1 MGQLRNVIFIFI
13 LTVLAGILTLVL
25 ANLFDIFLKQYLL
38 PLALI
43 DFIKIITLNLHY
55 FQLGNTLYG

>member
-25 ANLFDIFLKQYLL
+25 ANLFDIFLKPYLL

-43 DFIKIITLNLHY
+43 DFIKSITLYLHY
-55 FQLGNTLYG
+55 FQLGNMLYG